1 MNDTQLIYA
10 ALYIGGFILV
20 GTMFAYYMAK
30 SDDNDSDEL

>member
-20 GTMFAYYMAK
+20 GTVFAYYMAK